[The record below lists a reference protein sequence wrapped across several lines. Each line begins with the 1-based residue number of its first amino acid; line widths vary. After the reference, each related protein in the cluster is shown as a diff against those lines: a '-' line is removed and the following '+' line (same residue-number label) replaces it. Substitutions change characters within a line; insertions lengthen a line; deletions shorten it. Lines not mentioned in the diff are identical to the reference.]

1 MAITDAHATV
11 PLADVEELL
20 DAIAAVYDLPP
31 AGPLA
36 WPDRQALLAARA
48 QHVRGLLG
56 GGRHRSP
63 VDITDL
69 IRALRQLD
77 AEPDLAVRY
86 TLATV
91 EQGVTR

>member
-1 MAITDAHATV
+1 MSATGSRTIA
-11 PLADVEELL
+11 LADVNDLI

-36 WPDRQALLAARA
+36 WAERQALLAARA

-56 GGRHRSP
+56 CRRRTSAD
-63 VDITDL
+63 VRTL
-69 IRALRQLD
+69 AQAIRRLD

-86 TLATV
+86 EV
-91 EQGVTR
+91 REVRR